1 MRFSAAVQQGVPRES
16 APELVARMPL
26 ERAPAVPQQPAPRA
40 AQEPPADLDQ
50 RVRLSGEW

>member
-1 MRFSAAVQQGVPRES
+1 MRFSAAVQQGVPREP

-26 ERAPAVPQQPAPRA
+26 ERAPAMPQQPAPRA
-40 AQEPPADLDQ
+40 AQEPPPDLDQ